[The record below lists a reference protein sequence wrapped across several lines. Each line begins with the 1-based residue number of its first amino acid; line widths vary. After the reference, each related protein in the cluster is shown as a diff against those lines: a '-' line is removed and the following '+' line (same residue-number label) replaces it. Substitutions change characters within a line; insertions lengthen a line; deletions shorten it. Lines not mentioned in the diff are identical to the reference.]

1 MYYIIY
7 KTINLINNKFYIG
20 KHQCTDLNDGYLG
33 SGIALRK
40 AIAKYGKKNFKRE
53 ILFIF
58 DSEIDI
64 NNKEKEIVTID
75 LVNDPNCYNLTIGG
89 EGGLINPGYH
99 HSTEVRLRLS
109 EIAKKRKPHKR
120 TEAQQIKQRES
131 RYAKNNGKWF
141 SDSTIEKIRQRKV
154 EYYKNKTKKSA
165 KEILPK
171 KSREE
176 INKQVSDK
184 LKGHTVSE
192 ATRKKISDN
201 RKGKKP
207 SNKGKIQIND
217 GYKNRYILPE
227 ELSQYLAEGW
237 SRGKYQRN
245 KNDTDSN

>member
-40 AIAKYGKKNFKRE
+40 AIAKYGKENFKRE

-58 DSEIDI
+58 DSEIDM

-75 LVNDPNCYNLTIGG
+75 LVNDPNCYNLAIGG

-99 HSTEVRLRLS
+99 HSAEVRLRLS
-109 EIAKKRKPHKR
+109 EMAKKRKPHKR

-141 SDSTIEKIRQRKV
+141 SDSTIEKLRQRKI

-184 LKGHTVSE
+184 LKGHMVSE
-192 ATRKKISDN
+192 ATRKKISEN
-201 RKGKKP
+201 RKGKEP